1 MTLKKKKE
9 SQISR
14 ESLKRSNKK
23 LMKNSKLNKRKS
35 AIRKQSN
42 SKIWRDNKQLNS

>member
-1 MTLKKKKE
+1 MMLRLKKE

-14 ESLKRSNKK
+14 ERSKRINKK